1 MNLVKKMF
9 LGLIVCKLTVGFEA
23 VRYMKYGIVWI
34 VIRNGNGIWNLHLL
48 LLYFLKIC
56 RGL

>member
-23 VRYMKYGIVWI
+23 VRHMKYGIVWI

-48 LLYFLKIC
+48 LLYFFKIC